1 MHPVMD
7 NNQHDV
13 GIRQR
18 LKDHDHGR

>member
-1 MHPVMD
+1 MD